1 MLQDILCKCILV
13 LDHSSKWLKKNQKAS
28 ATEMLQKLSERKHGK
43 VSAADPCKRRRFVE
57 KQICKADPFTMVFND
72 KTLHLSF

>member
-13 LDHSSKWLKKNQKAS
+13 LDHSSKWLKKKS
-28 ATEMLQKLSERKHGK
+28 SLLQKLSERKHGK
-43 VSAADPCKRRRFVE
+43 VSAANPCKRRHLVE
-57 KQICKADPFTMVFND
+57 KQIWKADPFTMVFND